1 MAKRI
6 TIGNSVISGF
16 VNHKAEGRIMI
27 GTGKYKDKDGNDVFK
42 ESVSVFLDPK
52 FDGQVPEKNDY
63 VEVRGDLVVSP
74 RKDKPEE
81 LNVTM
86 NIRFANQ
93 LVKKEAPKKSAEAPA
108 EAPTGEDI

>member
-16 VNHKAEGRIMI
+16 VNHTAAGRIMI
-27 GTGKYKDKDGNDVFK
+27 GTGSYQHNGEKVFK
-42 ESVSVFLDPK
+42 ESISVFLDEK

-63 VEVRGDLVVSP
+63 VEVRGDLVVAP

-86 NIRFANQ
+86 NVRFANQ
-93 LVKKEAPKKSAEAPA
+93 LVKKEAPKKADAPA
-108 EAPTGEDI
+108 SAPAGEDI